1 MYVKCVQ
8 YACAFGLFASTYN
21 THFGI
26 IVLTSFLRP
35 LSLTPLR
42 SDLIFV
48 VVPLSLCSLG
58 LEVPSLV
65 YYSTETQPCTLF
77 HLSTSFIIEE
87 TTVIFVLC
95 NLITCLFRL
104 WARLWPILH
113 LLSTAFCYVCYLVHF
128 TFSKQ
133 ICYRVKMAE
142 LSENSLSESVKG
154 CVWFTCKCI
163 YYSFF
168 NRYDDTLSFKYGKCI
183 TFRILKWRERMKQL
197 SSLQLNSFKKL
208 GQSLV

>member
-1 MYVKCVQ
+1 MRIWIICFHIQHALRNYCFDFISKASVFDTLEVRPDLRRGTTVFVFSWSWSSKSCV
-8 YACAFGLFASTYN
+8 LFHWNSTM
-21 THFGI
+21 HL
-26 IVLTSFLRP
+26 VS
-35 LSLTPLR
+35 SLTL
-42 SDLIFV
+42 
-48 VVPLSLCSLG
+48 
-58 LEVPSLV
+58 
-65 YYSTETQPCTLF
+65 
-77 HLSTSFIIEE
+77 FIIEE
-87 TTVIFVLC
+87 TTVLFVLC

-197 SSLQLNSFKKL
+197 SSLQLSSFKKL

>member
-1 MYVKCVQ
+1 MLYLYTYESLKSDMYVKCVQ

-77 HLSTSFIIEE
+77 HLLTSFIIEE
-87 TTVIFVLC
+87 TTVLFVLC

-113 LLSTAFCYVCYLVHF
+113 LLSTAFLLCLL
-128 TFSKQ
+128 FSSFYIFK
-133 ICYRVKMAE
+133 ADL
-142 LSENSLSESVKG
+142 LS
-154 CVWFTCKCI
+154 C
-163 YYSFF
+163 
-168 NRYDDTLSFKYGKCI
+168 
-183 TFRILKWRERMKQL
+183 
-197 SSLQLNSFKKL
+197 
-208 GQSLV
+208 